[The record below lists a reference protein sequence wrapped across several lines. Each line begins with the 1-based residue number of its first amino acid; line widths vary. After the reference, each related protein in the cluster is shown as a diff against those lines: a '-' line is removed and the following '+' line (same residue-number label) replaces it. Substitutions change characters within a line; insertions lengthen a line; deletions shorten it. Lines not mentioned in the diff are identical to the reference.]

1 MTRLL
6 VYLGFP
12 GLLALVALALLS
24 TTVWDNEPL
33 LGLDL
38 QGGVSMRLIATE
50 VVDEA
55 MLDQTVEIIR
65 DRVDGL
71 GVAEPEVS
79 RIQQGVMVSLPGVDN
94 PERALALVGT
104 TAEMRFRPVC
114 AVWTGGSGP
123 SDGLD
128 PAGTP
133 MESCD
138 GVLGGDVVP
147 VMGPDG
153 LTPPE
158 ADQPDHFV
166 VLALDEERGG
176 DHYLLG
182 PSVLTGDGLSDADA
196 DFFDF
201 EWQVGLT
208 LKDGA
213 EGIGAFNAVSA
224 ECFSG
229 SAACPRQPGFTNGRL
244 AIVLDGKVITAPQ
257 IRAPGFE
264 RDAIVI
270 SGGFDK
276 QGAEDVALSLRYGAL
291 PVELEPENTQVVSA
305 TIGEDS
311 LDAGIRAGIIGLAL
325 VAAFMLAYYRLLG
338 LVALASLGVS
348 GTLLWG
354 IIAYLGTSQGLALTL
369 AGVTGIIV
377 AVGVSV
383 DSNIVYF
390 EHLKE
395 DVRDGRT
402 ARSAVD
408 RAFKAAF
415 STIVKAN
422 TASLIGAG
430 LLYWMTVGAVKG
442 FALYLGLATIL
453 DLYATFV
460 FMRPVIHWLAKR
472 QRFAEKPQHFGLP
485 VSGAVSSPI
494 LGAKAT

>member
-1 MTRLL
+1 
-6 VYLGFP
+6 
-12 GLLALVALALLS
+12 
-24 TTVWDNEPL
+24 
-33 LGLDL
+33 
-38 QGGVSMRLIATE
+38 
-50 VVDEA
+50 
-55 MLDQTVEIIR
+55 
-65 DRVDGL
+65 
-71 GVAEPEVS
+71 
-79 RIQQGVMVSLPGVDN
+79 
-94 PERALALVGT
+94 
-104 TAEMRFRPVC
+104 
-114 AVWTGGSGP
+114 
-123 SDGLD
+123 
-128 PAGTP
+128 
-133 MESCD
+133 MESCN

-208 LKDGA
+208 LKPGA

-229 SAACPRQPGFTNGRL
+229 TAACPRQPGFTNGRL

-338 LVALASLGVS
+338 LVALASLAVS

-453 DLYATFV
+453 DLYATYV

>member
-1 MTRLL
+1 MRRQVVLL
-6 VYLGFP
+6 SGI
-12 GLLALVALALLS
+12 VALTITAAAL
-24 TTVWDNEPL
+24 TIFWRNEPL

-65 DRVDGL
+65 NRVDAL
-71 GVAEPEVS
+71 GVAEPEIS
-79 RIQQGVMVSLPGVDN
+79 RIEQGVMVSLPGVDN
-94 PERALALVGT
+94 QERALALVGT

-128 PAGTP
+128 PAGVP
-133 MESCD
+133 MEPCD
-138 GVLGGDVVP
+138 AVLAGDRVP
-147 VMGPDG
+147 VTGPEG

-158 ADQPDHFV
+158 ADHPDHFV
-166 VLALDEERGG
+166 VLPLDAERGG
-176 DHYLLG
+176 GHYLLG

-201 EWQVGLT
+201 GWQVNLT
-208 LKDGA
+208 LEAGA
-213 EGIGAFNAVSA
+213 EGIDAFNAVSA

-229 SAACPRQPGFTNGRL
+229 TAACPRQPGFTNGRL
-244 AIVLDGKVITAPQ
+244 AIALDGKVITAPQ
-257 IRAPGFE
+257 IRAPRFE

-291 PVELEPENTQVVSA
+291 PVELEAENTQVVSA

-311 LDAGIRAGIIGLAL
+311 LNAGIRAGIIGLAL

-338 LVALASLGVS
+338 VVALASLAVS
-348 GTLLWG
+348 GTLLWV
-354 IIAYLGTSQGLALTL
+354 IVAHLGTQEGLALTL

-377 AVGVSV
+377 AIGVSV
-383 DSNIVYF
+383 DSNIIYF

-395 DVRDGRT
+395 DVLDGRT

-408 RAFKAAF
+408 RAFPIAF
-415 STIVKAN
+415 STIVKAD

-430 LLYWMTVGAVKG
+430 LLWWLTVGAVKG

-453 DLYATFV
+453 DLVATYF
-460 FMRPVIHWLAKR
+460 FMGPMIRLLARTSWFARRPVR
-472 QRFAEKPQHFGLP
+472 FGLP
-485 VSGAVSSPI
+485 ASGAVSSPI
-494 LGAKAT
+494 LGAKAA

>member
-12 GLLALVALALLS
+12 SLLALVALALLS